1 MKNQV
6 EQELVYYG
14 TKAEG
19 GTPLTKVDNALAI
32 GFDPRMYS
40 GVGELIKTQEWPCA
54 LRVVES
60 GESGDFG
67 VVEAVEKGGQAKL
80 QAAKEALRRVPG
92 VRFAANALVYPN
104 SRTAI
109 HYSGKL
115 FVKFTDECDADR
127 CMEVLRQ
134 AQLGDIQKVKYAEN
148 AYTATCKTAG
158 RDVFE
163 IARNLIEREDVT
175 YSIPEITQ
183 HRESKSSVVSARV
196 IHPKQ
201 WHLQSTEYRPGIHID
216 ESANVIAAHAHSTGQ
231 GVTIAVID
239 DGVDTDHIEFSSP
252 GKVVAPLAIKMG
264 VFSADARPTK
274 VNDYR
279 VALPSHGTAVAGV
292 ACADGVHGAC
302 GVAPDAKLMPINYL
316 NEPMGGFGDAEI
328 FYWAASK
335 GADVIVCSWG
345 PPDGVWNN
353 PDDPDH
359 FVEHPIRPYVK
370 LAIEYAV
377 KKGRGGRGCAIFW
390 AAGNGNES
398 VDLDGLASNP
408 DVFAIAA
415 CNEYGERSQYSD
427 YGKAI
432 FCAFPSNDYQ
442 PELPGR
448 DRAKII
454 RTAGIWTTHILDTY
468 DAKVW
473 VFPKSEE
480 LRFPYYPGFGGTSS
494 ATPGAAG
501 VAALVLSIVPS
512 ISLLDLRRL
521 LIAACDVID
530 ADSKEAPY
538 DRNGHSIYY
547 GAGRINAERAVLLAK
562 SMADQLESRAAA
574 G

>member
-14 TKAEG
+14 TKAQG
-19 GTPLTKVDNALAI
+19 PTLLAKVDDALAI
-32 GFDPRMYS
+32 GFDSRMYS
-40 GVGELIKTQEWPCA
+40 GIGDVIKSRELPCA
-54 LRVVES
+54 LQIVDWNDS
-60 GESGDFG
+60 ADFG
-67 VVEAVEKGGQAKL
+67 IVEAVDKSAPDKL
-80 QAAKEALRRVPG
+80 QATKEALRRVPG
-92 VRFAANALVYPN
+92 VRFAANALVYPE

-109 HYSGKL
+109 QYTGKI
-115 FVKFTDECDADR
+115 FVKFTDESDVDHCL
-127 CMEVLRQ
+127 EVLKQ
-134 AQLGDIQKVKYAEN
+134 AHLVNIERVMYAEN
-148 AYTATCKTAG
+148 AFTANGNTAW

-163 IARNLIEREDVT
+163 IARRLIEREDVT

-183 HRESKSSVVSARV
+183 HRANKSRTASARV
-196 IHPKQ
+196 VHPKQ
-201 WHLQSTEYRPGIHID
+201 WHLESTEYRPGIHI
-216 ESANVIAAHAHSTGQ
+216 EASANVIAAHAHSTGR

-252 GKVVAPLAIKMG
+252 GKVVAPFAVKMG
-264 VFSADARPTK
+264 VYSEDPRPTK
-274 VNDYR
+274 INDPSSP
-279 VALPSHGTAVAGV
+279 LPSHGTAVAGV
-292 ACADGVHGAC
+292 ACADGLHGAC
-302 GVAPDAKLMPINYL
+302 GVAPDANLMPINYL
-316 NEPMGGFGDAEI
+316 NKQLNGFGDAEI
-328 FYWAASK
+328 FYWAAVK

-345 PPDGVWNN
+345 PPDGDWNN

-359 FVEHPIRPYVK
+359 FVAHPLTPYVK

-398 VDLDGLASNP
+398 VDLDGFASNP

-427 YGKAI
+427 HGKAI
-432 FCAFPSNDYQ
+432 FCAFPSDDYQ

-468 DAKVW
+468 EAKVW
-473 VFPKSEE
+473 IFPNSEKE
-480 LRFPYYPGFGGTSS
+480 RFPYYPGFGGTSS
-494 ATPGAAG
+494 AAPGAAG

-530 ADSKEAPY
+530 GDTKEAPY
-538 DRNGHSIYY
+538 DRNGHSTYY

-562 SMADQLESRAAA
+562 SLASQQAGRAAA